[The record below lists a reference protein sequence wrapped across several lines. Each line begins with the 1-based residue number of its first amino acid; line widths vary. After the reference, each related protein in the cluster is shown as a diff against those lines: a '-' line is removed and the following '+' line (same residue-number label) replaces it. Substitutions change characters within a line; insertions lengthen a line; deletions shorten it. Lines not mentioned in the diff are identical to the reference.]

1 MNITIKL
8 QNLIL
13 FILIPFLLIA
23 TVLTGWLIYSD
34 LYTTILN
41 GFDKKLYA
49 ISTVTSSFIDGEE
62 HTQIYLNIKQVRG
75 LAYDDSSN
83 VMYANVIQDD
93 GVLKLNLDTGE
104 VTKLDIA
111 GLDGLGELA
120 FDPQTKTLYGID
132 EMEGNLLRIDVETNE
147 SEILGTMS
155 VECHGLAFDPHRN
168 ILYSNNEN
176 LLELNPKNGK
186 ATVVGDIGFYGVRGL
201 AFDSNTKT
209 LYGADISSNQLI
221 KIDTEIG
228 KGSEVGTFIW
238 KYNQNQPLK
247 LGNWGLTFNPNQNKL
262 YGSTTAPLIQID
274 PQTGKIETVDNKI
287 ISGEESQLYQN
298 YVRRMQTI
306 LEKRDLT
313 YLYTCVLEERAQKMR
328 YVLESPQDSPY
339 DIGFVGYEDP
349 DAPEEGIRDSWL
361 KGSVFLSEII
371 YWEEWGYLKSAYSP
385 IYNQDK
391 IVGLAGADVNISII
405 NKKTNIALIKVLII
419 GLGSLIIGIL
429 VSFYITRKLTEPIS
443 QLKDGALLVAA
454 GRYGQQ
460 IEIKAPSELETLANS
475 FNKMSK
481 SLKDTI
487 TQLTLSNEELEKRR
501 RSQELM
507 RFISRKIDDAK
518 FADSALLVHD
528 YFFTEDYSLDT
539 SGWFMKDD
547 KFVLWLADSPE
558 KPLDSIKLKNDIYE
572 IVKRAYIFSDG
583 EWEQMKEKLDN
594 LFMDDLYCVCFFDP
608 EHGMLKSY
616 VRRDVELILS
626 DNLGEIQ
633 IINLKQT
640 DSIYLKANHMVM
652 LSSLDLGKI
661 ANMVN
666 LPKSISD
673 SKFEANILFQNISR
687 ILSSFNIDDR
697 KDNGIVAL
705 MVKK

>member
-1 MNITIKL
+1 
-8 QNLIL
+8 
-13 FILIPFLLIA
+13 
-23 TVLTGWLIYSD
+23 
-34 LYTTILN
+34 
-41 GFDKKLYA
+41 
-49 ISTVTSSFIDGEE
+49 
-62 HTQIYLNIKQVRG
+62 
-75 LAYDDSSN
+75 
-83 VMYANVIQDD
+83 VIQDV
-93 GVLKLNLDTGE
+93 GVLKWNLDSGQ
-104 VTKLDIA
+104 VTKLEIA

-120 FDPQTKTLYGID
+120 FDSKTNTLYGID
-132 EMEGNLLRIDVETNE
+132 ELEGNLLRIDIERNE
-147 SEILGTMS
+147 SEILGTID
-155 VECHGLAFDPHRN
+155 VECHGLAFDPERD

-186 ATVVGDIGFYGVRGL
+186 ATIIGSIGVEGIRGL
-201 AFDSNTKT
+201 AFDSDTKT
-209 LYGADISSNQLI
+209 LYGADIVTNQLI
-221 KIDTEIG
+221 HIDTQSGKGTEIG
-228 KGSEVGTFIW
+228 SFIW

-247 LGNWGLTFNPNQNKL
+247 LGTWGLTVNSNQNKL

-274 PQTGKIETVDNKI
+274 PQTAHMENFDNKI
-287 ISGEESQLYQN
+287 TGGEESQLYQN

-313 YLYTCVLEERAQKMR
+313 YLYTCVLEDRAQKMR

-349 DAPEEGIRDSWL
+349 DTPEEGIRDSWL

-454 GRYGQQ
+454 GKYGQQ

-487 TQLTLSNEELEKRR
+487 TQLTRSNEELEKRR
-501 RSQELM
+501 RTQELM
-507 RFISRKIDDAK
+507 RFISRKIDDAT

-528 YFFTEDYSLDT
+528 YFFIEDYSFNA

-558 KPLDSIKLKNDIYE
+558 NALDSIKLKNDIYE
-572 IVKRAYIFSDG
+572 IMKRAYISSDG
-583 EWEQMKEKLDN
+583 VWDRMKEKLDN
-594 LFMDDLYCVCFFDP
+594 LFVDVLYCVCFFDP
-608 EHGMLKSY
+608 EHGILKSY
-616 VRRDVELILS
+616 VRRDVNMILS
-626 DNLGEIQ
+626 DNSGEIQ

-640 DSIYLKANHMVM
+640 DSIYLQSNHMIM
-652 LSSLDLGKI
+652 LSSLDLAKI

-673 SKFEANILFQNISR
+673 SEFEADILLQNIKR
-687 ILSSFNIDDR
+687 ILSSFHIDDR